1 MREGEGVELVA
12 AGGGVVG
19 RGGLRGGECLGKG
32 ARGRSG
38 RRMGGGRHGCGW
50 SGGGRGRFGR
60 RWIVCRGGGDAVDEL
75 EEGLVSEGFLPEGGV
90 DEEVFVDVDAEVACG
105 SGGRGRKVEV
115 VEELG

>member
-1 MREGEGVELVA
+1 MDGVAGVEGVS
-12 AGGGVVG
+12 GGD
-19 RGGLRGGECLGKG
+19 GLCVGGE
-32 ARGRSG
+32 
-38 RRMGGGRHGCGW
+38 
-50 SGGGRGRFGR
+50 
-60 RWIVCRGGGDAVDEL
+60 GDAVDEL